1 MPDKISVEKKDGTTA
16 ETEIIAAFDI
26 ADFGRKYVIYSFNET
41 DPNGLAK
48 LNVSQVIEDNG
59 KYTFAKIETDDEW
72 NRIKEVMRN
81 IITGGNASYTFD
93 PNFLTNYKQG
103 DVIKQTDL
111 KLIALQQSGKDQ
123 IKKKFEEA
131 KANVQVAAQ
140 PVVENPQP
148 VPEPAEQL
156 EVPSDTPAVD
166 IAIAPEASATPAVD
180 FQAPPEALN
189 PNTPLE
195 SMVEPLDL
203 NATPEVQ
210 NNQPIQVEESTQP
223 QITQPI
229 SMEEAIP
236 AQNVLSDAEFF
247 KQLEELINRAN
258 IRQQSI
264 KDQMI
269 ASIHEKYN
277 QSKNMDYIE
286 DKVLEMSRV
295 VETANEA
302 LKATTA
308 LQQNPQNAQVNVAP
322 TVPNTPAPTNVATNV
337 EPAPVNNQVV
347 QNVTPVQNAQP
358 TVAPTVQT
366 PTSSAGGP
374 TYTYQQAA

>member
-1 MPDKISVEKKDGTTA
+1 M
-16 ETEIIAAFDI
+16 
-26 ADFGRKYVIYSFNET
+26 N
-41 DPNGLAK
+41 
-48 LNVSQVIEDNG
+48 Q
-59 KYTFAKIETDDEW
+59 
-72 NRIKEVMRN
+72 
-81 IITGGNASYTFD
+81 SYTFD
-93 PNFLTNYKQG
+93 PNFLANYKQG

-111 KLIALQQSGKDQ
+111 KLIALQQSGKDKL
-123 IKKKFEEA
+123 KKEFKEA
-131 KANVQVAAQ
+131 KANVQDTQ
-140 PVVENPQP
+140 PVAENTQP
-148 VPEPAEQL
+148 VQEPAEQL

-195 SMVEPLDL
+195 SMVEPLNL
-203 NATPEVQ
+203 NSTPEIQ
-210 NNQPIQVEESTQP
+210 NTQSIQVEESTQP

-308 LQQNPQNAQVNVAP
+308 LQQSPQNSQVNVAP
-322 TVPNTPAPTNVATNV
+322 TIPNAPAPNNVATNV
-337 EPAPVNNQVV
+337 APAPVNNQVI
-347 QNVTPVQNAQP
+347 QNPTPVQNAQP
-358 TVAPTVQT
+358 TVATTVQT
-366 PTSSAGGP
+366 PATGGP